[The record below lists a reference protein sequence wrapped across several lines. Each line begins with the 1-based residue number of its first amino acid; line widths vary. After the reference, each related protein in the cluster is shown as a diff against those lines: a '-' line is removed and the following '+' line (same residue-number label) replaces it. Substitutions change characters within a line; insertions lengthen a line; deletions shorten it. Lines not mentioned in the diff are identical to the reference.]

1 MYENIDKMQ
10 YSPMIR
16 QYLTIKEKYPDVIV
30 FFRLGDFYEMFF
42 NDALV
47 ASRELEI
54 VLTGRDAGTNNDR
67 VPMCG
72 VPYHAVNG
80 YIEKLSAAFPLAV
93 KDGKVDKAALREEVF
108 SNEKKRKTLNAL
120 AHPEIRRKIEEITG
134 DAVIEV
140 PLLFESGMTD
150 LFDRV
155 IVVTAGEDARINRIV
170 STRNISKDL
179 AKNIIKNQTTD
190 DERIKRADYVAIN
203 DGTRKDLYEQAKNI
217 IKRIFD

>member
-1 MYENIDKMQ
+1 MKVAVTGGIGAGKSEFMRAVKELGIRTYSADEINAELLRDK
-10 YSPMIR
+10 R
-16 QYLTIKEKYPDVIV
+16 
-30 FFRLGDFYEMFF
+30 
-42 NDALV
+42 
-47 ASRELEI
+47 
-54 VLTGRDAGTNNDR
+54 
-67 VPMCG
+67 
-72 VPYHAVNG
+72 

-108 SNEKKRKTLNAL
+108 SNEKQRKTLNAL

-134 DAVIEV
+134 DAVVEV

-155 IVVTAGEDARINRIV
+155 IVVTAGEDVRINRVV

-179 AKNIIKNQTTD
+179 AKNIIKNQATD

-217 IKRIFD
+217 IKRIFE

>member
-1 MYENIDKMQ
+1 MKVAVTGGIGAGKSEFMRAVKELGIRTYSADEINAELLRDK
-10 YSPMIR
+10 R
-16 QYLTIKEKYPDVIV
+16 
-30 FFRLGDFYEMFF
+30 
-42 NDALV
+42 
-47 ASRELEI
+47 
-54 VLTGRDAGTNNDR
+54 
-67 VPMCG
+67 
-72 VPYHAVNG
+72 
-80 YIEKLSAAFPLAV
+80 YIEKLSEAFPLAV
-93 KDGKVDKAALREEVF
+93 KDGKVDKSVLREEVF
-108 SNEKKRKTLNAL
+108 SDEKKRKTLNAL

-155 IVVTAGEDARINRIV
+155 IVVTAGEDVRINRIV

-190 DERIKRADYVAIN
+190 DERLKRADYVAIN

>member
-1 MYENIDKMQ
+1 MKVAVTGGIGAGKSEFMRAVKELGIRTYSADEINAELLCDK
-10 YSPMIR
+10 
-16 QYLTIKEKYPDVIV
+16 
-30 FFRLGDFYEMFF
+30 
-42 NDALV
+42 
-47 ASRELEI
+47 
-54 VLTGRDAGTNNDR
+54 
-67 VPMCG
+67 
-72 VPYHAVNG
+72 G
-80 YIEKLSAAFPLAV
+80 YIEKLSETFPLAV
-93 KDGKVDKAALREEVF
+93 KDGKVDKSVLREEVF
-108 SNEKKRKTLNAL
+108 SDEKKRKTLNAL

-134 DAVIEV
+134 DAVVEV

-217 IKRIFD
+217 IKRIFE

>member
-1 MYENIDKMQ
+1 MKVAVTGGIGAGKSEFMRAVKELGIRTYSADEINAELLRDK
-10 YSPMIR
+10 R
-16 QYLTIKEKYPDVIV
+16 
-30 FFRLGDFYEMFF
+30 
-42 NDALV
+42 
-47 ASRELEI
+47 
-54 VLTGRDAGTNNDR
+54 
-67 VPMCG
+67 
-72 VPYHAVNG
+72 
-80 YIEKLSAAFPLAV
+80 YIEKLSEAFPLAV
-93 KDGKVDKAALREEVF
+93 KDGKVDKSVLREEVF
-108 SNEKKRKTLNAL
+108 SDEKKRKTLNAL

>member
-1 MYENIDKMQ
+1 MKVAVTGGIGAGKSEFMRAVKELGIRTYSADEINAELLRDK
-10 YSPMIR
+10 R
-16 QYLTIKEKYPDVIV
+16 
-30 FFRLGDFYEMFF
+30 
-42 NDALV
+42 
-47 ASRELEI
+47 
-54 VLTGRDAGTNNDR
+54 
-67 VPMCG
+67 
-72 VPYHAVNG
+72 
-80 YIEKLSAAFPLAV
+80 YIENLSEAFPLAV
-93 KDGKVDKAALREEVF
+93 KDGKVDKSVLREEVF
-108 SNEKKRKTLNAL
+108 SDEKKRKTLNAL

-155 IVVTAGEDARINRIV
+155 IVVTAGEDVRINRIV

-190 DERIKRADYVAIN
+190 DERLKRADYVAIN

-217 IKRIFD
+217 IKRIFE

>member
-1 MYENIDKMQ
+1 MKVAVTGGIGAGKSEFMRAVKELGIRTYSADEINAELLRDK
-10 YSPMIR
+10 R
-16 QYLTIKEKYPDVIV
+16 
-30 FFRLGDFYEMFF
+30 
-42 NDALV
+42 
-47 ASRELEI
+47 
-54 VLTGRDAGTNNDR
+54 
-67 VPMCG
+67 
-72 VPYHAVNG
+72 
-80 YIEKLSAAFPLAV
+80 YIEKLSAVFPLAV
-93 KDGKVDKAALREEVF
+93 KDGKVDKTALREEVF
-108 SNEKKRKTLNAL
+108 SDEKKRKTLNAL

-155 IVVTAGEDARINRIV
+155 IVVTAGEDVRINRIV

-217 IKRIFD
+217 IKRIFE

>member
-1 MYENIDKMQ
+1 MKVAVTGGIGAGKSEFMRAVKELGIRTYSADEINGELLRDK
-10 YSPMIR
+10 
-16 QYLTIKEKYPDVIV
+16 
-30 FFRLGDFYEMFF
+30 
-42 NDALV
+42 
-47 ASRELEI
+47 
-54 VLTGRDAGTNNDR
+54 
-67 VPMCG
+67 
-72 VPYHAVNG
+72 G
-80 YIEKLSAAFPLAV
+80 YIEKLSEAFPLAV
-93 KDGKVDKAALREEVF
+93 KDGKVDKATLREEVF
-108 SNEKKRKTLNAL
+108 SDEKKRKTLNAL

-179 AKNIIKNQTTD
+179 AKNIIKNQATD
-190 DERIKRADYVAIN
+190 DERNKLADYVAIN

-217 IKRIFD
+217 IKRIFE

>member
-1 MYENIDKMQ
+1 MKVAVTGGIGAGKSEFMRAVKELGIRTYSADEINAELLRDK
-10 YSPMIR
+10 
-16 QYLTIKEKYPDVIV
+16 
-30 FFRLGDFYEMFF
+30 
-42 NDALV
+42 
-47 ASRELEI
+47 
-54 VLTGRDAGTNNDR
+54 
-67 VPMCG
+67 
-72 VPYHAVNG
+72 G
-80 YIEKLSAAFPLAV
+80 YIEKLSEAFPLAV
-93 KDGKVDKAALREEVF
+93 KDGKVDKSVLREEVF
-108 SNEKKRKTLNAL
+108 SDEKKRKTLNAL

-190 DERIKRADYVAIN
+190 DERLKRADYVAIN
-203 DGTRKDLYEQAKNI
+203 DGTRKDLYEQANNI
-217 IKRIFD
+217 IKRIFE

>member
-1 MYENIDKMQ
+1 MKVAVTGGIGAGKSEFMRAVKELGIKTYSADEINAELLRDK
-10 YSPMIR
+10 R
-16 QYLTIKEKYPDVIV
+16 
-30 FFRLGDFYEMFF
+30 
-42 NDALV
+42 
-47 ASRELEI
+47 
-54 VLTGRDAGTNNDR
+54 
-67 VPMCG
+67 
-72 VPYHAVNG
+72 

-93 KDGKVDKAALREEVF
+93 KDGKVDKAVLREEVF
-108 SNEKKRKTLNAL
+108 SDEKKRKTLNAL

-134 DAVIEV
+134 DAVVEV

-217 IKRIFD
+217 IKRIFE

>member
-1 MYENIDKMQ
+1 MKVAVTGGIGAGKSEFMRAVKELGIRTYSADEINAELLRDK
-10 YSPMIR
+10 R
-16 QYLTIKEKYPDVIV
+16 
-30 FFRLGDFYEMFF
+30 
-42 NDALV
+42 
-47 ASRELEI
+47 
-54 VLTGRDAGTNNDR
+54 
-67 VPMCG
+67 
-72 VPYHAVNG
+72 
-80 YIEKLSAAFPLAV
+80 YIEKLSEALPLTV
-93 KDGKVDKAALREEVF
+93 KDGKVDKSVLREEVF
-108 SNEKKRKTLNAL
+108 SDEKKRKTLNAL

-134 DAVIEV
+134 DTVVEV

-150 LFDRV
+150 LFGRV

-217 IKRIFD
+217 IKRIFE

>member
-1 MYENIDKMQ
+1 MKVAVTGGIGAGKSEFMRAVKELGIRTYSADEINAELLRDK
-10 YSPMIR
+10 R
-16 QYLTIKEKYPDVIV
+16 
-30 FFRLGDFYEMFF
+30 
-42 NDALV
+42 
-47 ASRELEI
+47 
-54 VLTGRDAGTNNDR
+54 
-67 VPMCG
+67 
-72 VPYHAVNG
+72 
-80 YIEKLSAAFPLAV
+80 YIEKLSETFPLAV
-93 KDGKVDKAALREEVF
+93 KDGKVDKSVLREEVF
-108 SNEKKRKTLNAL
+108 SDEKKRKTLNAL
-120 AHPEIRRKIEEITG
+120 AHPEIRRQIEEITG

-155 IVVTAGEDARINRIV
+155 IVVTAGEDVRINRIV

-190 DERIKRADYVAIN
+190 DERLKRADYIAIN

>member
-1 MYENIDKMQ
+1 MKVAVTGGIGAGKSEFMRAVKELGIRTYSADEINAELLRDK
-10 YSPMIR
+10 R
-16 QYLTIKEKYPDVIV
+16 
-30 FFRLGDFYEMFF
+30 
-42 NDALV
+42 
-47 ASRELEI
+47 
-54 VLTGRDAGTNNDR
+54 
-67 VPMCG
+67 
-72 VPYHAVNG
+72 

-93 KDGKVDKAALREEVF
+93 KDGKVDKVALREEVF
-108 SNEKKRKTLNAL
+108 SDDEKRETLNAL

-155 IVVTAGEDARINRIV
+155 IVVTAGEDVRINRVV

-179 AKNIIKNQTTD
+179 AKNIIKNQATD

-203 DGTRKDLYEQAKNI
+203 DGIRKDLYEQAKNI
-217 IKRIFD
+217 IKRIFE

>member
-1 MYENIDKMQ
+1 MKVAVTGGIGAGKSEFMRAVKELGIRTYSADEINGELLRDK
-10 YSPMIR
+10 
-16 QYLTIKEKYPDVIV
+16 
-30 FFRLGDFYEMFF
+30 
-42 NDALV
+42 
-47 ASRELEI
+47 
-54 VLTGRDAGTNNDR
+54 
-67 VPMCG
+67 
-72 VPYHAVNG
+72 G
-80 YIEKLSAAFPLAV
+80 YIEKLSEAFPIAV
-93 KDGKVDKAALREEVF
+93 KDGKVDKSVLREEVF
-108 SNEKKRKTLNAL
+108 SDEKKRKTLNAL

-155 IVVTAGEDARINRIV
+155 IVVTAGEDVRINRIV

-190 DERIKRADYVAIN
+190 DERLKRADYVAIN

-217 IKRIFD
+217 IKRIFE

>member
-1 MYENIDKMQ
+1 MKVAVTGGIGAGKSEFMRAVKELGIRTYSADEINAELLRDK
-10 YSPMIR
+10 R
-16 QYLTIKEKYPDVIV
+16 
-30 FFRLGDFYEMFF
+30 
-42 NDALV
+42 
-47 ASRELEI
+47 
-54 VLTGRDAGTNNDR
+54 
-67 VPMCG
+67 
-72 VPYHAVNG
+72 

-108 SNEKKRKTLNAL
+108 SDDEKRKTLNAL
-120 AHPEIRRKIEEITG
+120 AHPKIRRKIEEITG

-155 IVVTAGEDARINRIV
+155 IVVTAGEDVRINRIV

-179 AKNIIKNQTTD
+179 AKNIIKNQASD

-217 IKRIFD
+217 IKRIFE

>member
-1 MYENIDKMQ
+1 MKVAVTGGIGAGKSEFMRAVKELGIKTYSADEINAELLRDK
-10 YSPMIR
+10 R
-16 QYLTIKEKYPDVIV
+16 
-30 FFRLGDFYEMFF
+30 
-42 NDALV
+42 
-47 ASRELEI
+47 
-54 VLTGRDAGTNNDR
+54 
-67 VPMCG
+67 
-72 VPYHAVNG
+72 

-93 KDGKVDKAALREEVF
+93 KDGKVDKTALREEVF

-134 DAVIEV
+134 DAVVEV

-150 LFDRV
+150 LFDKV
-155 IVVTAGEDARINRIV
+155 IVVTADEDVKINRIV

-203 DGTRKDLYEQAKNI
+203 DGTRKELYEQAKNI
-217 IKRIFD
+217 IKRIFE

>member
-1 MYENIDKMQ
+1 MKVAVTGGIGAGKSEFMRAVKELGIRTYSADEINAELLRDK
-10 YSPMIR
+10 R
-16 QYLTIKEKYPDVIV
+16 
-30 FFRLGDFYEMFF
+30 
-42 NDALV
+42 
-47 ASRELEI
+47 
-54 VLTGRDAGTNNDR
+54 
-67 VPMCG
+67 
-72 VPYHAVNG
+72 
-80 YIEKLSAAFPLAV
+80 YIEKLSAAFPLVV

-108 SNEKKRKTLNAL
+108 SNAKKRKTLNAL

-134 DAVIEV
+134 DAVVEV

-179 AKNIIKNQTTD
+179 AKNIIKNQATD

-217 IKRIFD
+217 IKRIFE

>member
-1 MYENIDKMQ
+1 MKVAVTGGIGAGKSEFMRAVKELGIRTYSADEINAELLRDK
-10 YSPMIR
+10 R
-16 QYLTIKEKYPDVIV
+16 
-30 FFRLGDFYEMFF
+30 
-42 NDALV
+42 
-47 ASRELEI
+47 
-54 VLTGRDAGTNNDR
+54 
-67 VPMCG
+67 
-72 VPYHAVNG
+72 

-93 KDGKVDKAALREEVF
+93 KDGKVDKAVLREEVF

-134 DAVIEV
+134 DAVVEV

-155 IVVTAGEDARINRIV
+155 IVVTACEDARINRIV

-190 DERIKRADYVAIN
+190 DERIKRADYVVIN

-217 IKRIFD
+217 IKRIFE

>member
-1 MYENIDKMQ
+1 MKVAVTGGIGAGKSEFMRAVKELGIRTYSADEINAELLRDK
-10 YSPMIR
+10 R
-16 QYLTIKEKYPDVIV
+16 
-30 FFRLGDFYEMFF
+30 
-42 NDALV
+42 
-47 ASRELEI
+47 
-54 VLTGRDAGTNNDR
+54 
-67 VPMCG
+67 
-72 VPYHAVNG
+72 
-80 YIEKLSAAFPLAV
+80 YIEKLSAAFPLVV

-108 SNEKKRKTLNAL
+108 SNAKKRKTLNAL

-134 DAVIEV
+134 DAVVEV

-150 LFDRV
+150 LFDKV
-155 IVVTAGEDARINRIV
+155 IVVTAGEDVRINRIV

-217 IKRIFD
+217 IKRIFE

>member
-1 MYENIDKMQ
+1 MKVAVTGGIGAGKSEFMRAVKELGIRTYSADEINAELLRDK
-10 YSPMIR
+10 R
-16 QYLTIKEKYPDVIV
+16 
-30 FFRLGDFYEMFF
+30 
-42 NDALV
+42 
-47 ASRELEI
+47 
-54 VLTGRDAGTNNDR
+54 
-67 VPMCG
+67 
-72 VPYHAVNG
+72 

-93 KDGKVDKAALREEVF
+93 KDGKVDKAVLREEVF

-134 DAVIEV
+134 DAVVEV

-155 IVVTAGEDARINRIV
+155 IVVTACEDVRINRIV

-217 IKRIFD
+217 IKRIFE

>member
-1 MYENIDKMQ
+1 MKVAVTGGIGAGKSEFMRAVKELGIRTYSADEINAELLRDK
-10 YSPMIR
+10 R
-16 QYLTIKEKYPDVIV
+16 
-30 FFRLGDFYEMFF
+30 
-42 NDALV
+42 
-47 ASRELEI
+47 
-54 VLTGRDAGTNNDR
+54 
-67 VPMCG
+67 
-72 VPYHAVNG
+72 

-93 KDGKVDKAALREEVF
+93 KDGKVDKAVLREEVF

-134 DAVIEV
+134 DAVVEV

-155 IVVTAGEDARINRIV
+155 IVVTAGEDVRINRIV

-217 IKRIFD
+217 IKRIFE